1 MDEINKVHDE
11 NVKNHNLTFEELVE
25 TAQATAALPS
35 GLDLISQAAFL
46 SLRNIH
52 ITWKYGYLTHEEAKL
67 ERQKVRN
74 RYIKMRERQAF
85 DRRLMQEVIENR
97 KYAALKEAEILK
109 KLRDGQCVEVDAL
122 ACLGYLLN
130 DKSLLV
136 SALDRIMR
144 REKDAGYK
152 TDRAAGKNNHADGF
166 ELQKL
171 ACTEGYKCTAT
182 DCASAHKHCACN

>member
-11 NVKNHNLTFEELVE
+11 NEKNYNLTFEELVDS
-25 TAQATAALPS
+25 AKATEGLPS

-52 ITWKYGYLTHEEAKL
+52 ITWKYGYLTHEEANL

-85 DRRLMQEVIENR
+85 DRGLMQEVIENR
-97 KYAALKEAEILK
+97 KDAAQKASVILK

-130 DKSLLV
+130 DKSFLA
-136 SALDRIMR
+136 SALDRMMR
-144 REKDAGYK
+144 RESDAGYK
-152 TDRAAGKNNHADGF
+152 AECATGKNNHTDGL

-171 ACTEGYKCTAT
+171 ACPEGYKCTVA
-182 DCASAHKHCACN
+182 DCASAHKHYACN